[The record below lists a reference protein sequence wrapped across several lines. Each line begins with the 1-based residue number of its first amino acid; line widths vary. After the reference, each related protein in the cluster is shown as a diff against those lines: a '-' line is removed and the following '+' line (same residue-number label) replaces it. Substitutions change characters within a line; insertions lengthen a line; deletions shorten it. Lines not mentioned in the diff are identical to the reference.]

1 MLIFLVKLDDREE
14 HGVDEGVDLPEQIR
28 PLEALRGGVI
38 SDQVRT
44 ELVTKSLK

>member
-1 MLIFLVKLDDREE
+1 MVLMKVLTCRSRFA
-14 HGVDEGVDLPEQIR
+14 HS
-28 PLEALRGGVI
+28 EALRGGVI